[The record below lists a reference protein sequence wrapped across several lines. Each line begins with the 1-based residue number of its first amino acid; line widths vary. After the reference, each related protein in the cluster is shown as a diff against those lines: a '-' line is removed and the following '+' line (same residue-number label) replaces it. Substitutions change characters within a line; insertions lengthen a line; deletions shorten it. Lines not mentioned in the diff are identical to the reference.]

1 MRTELTRSPRL
12 IAPPIYRYATVGGL
26 LIHLA
31 FVVFFYVL
39 GYSFMAW
46 LNLGSSVCYAAAM
59 QLLRRD
65 RMEGWSG
72 LVASELLIYA
82 VVATAHMGWN
92 AGFHYYLFFVIY
104 GAYATLTSK
113 ITSRAFVTLSLIA
126 YVLLYRY
133 APSGMAEGGGVPV
146 CRMLHYLNLIS
157 TLGYTTLLS
166 YYYRQSIER
175 SMANLQEAIQELEI
189 LSRTDPLTGLRN
201 RRMIYER
208 LEEARRRHETAGEP
222 FSLLLADIDGFKQ
235 VNDRYG
241 HNCGD
246 AAIQHCAS
254 LIEEAAEDGALAV
267 RWGGEE
273 FLVLLQGKPL
283 QEAVALAER
292 IRSEAERSAFRHKER
307 QIPITLTIGVSA
319 HRVGQRVDECIH
331 LADVALIEGKRAG
344 KNRVVASR

>member
-1 MRTELTRSPRL
+1 MRIELTRSPRL
-12 IAPPIYRYATVGGL
+12 LAPSIYRYATIGGL

-31 FVVFFYVL
+31 FAAFFYAL

-46 LNLGSSVCYAAAM
+46 LNLGSSACYAVAM
-59 QLLRRD
+59 RLLKRD
-65 RMEGWSG
+65 RMGLWG
-72 LVASELLIYA
+72 CLVASELLIYA
-82 VVATAHMGWN
+82 VVATVHMGWS
-92 AGFHYYLFFVIY
+92 AGFHYYLFFVLY
-104 GAYATLTSK
+104 GAYVTQTSK
-113 ITSRAFVTLSLIA
+113 LASRAFVTVSMIA

-133 APSGMAEGGGVPV
+133 APSGMAGGGVPV

-166 YYYRQSIER
+166 YYYRQSID
-175 SMANLQEAIQELEI
+175 STMANLHDAIQELEL

-208 LEEARRRHETAGEP
+208 LEEARLRHEREGVP

-246 AAIQHCAS
+246 AAIRHCAS
-254 LIEEAAEDGALAV
+254 LIEEAAGDGTLAV

-283 QEAVALAER
+283 QEAEALAER
-292 IRSEAERSAFRHKER
+292 IRSEAERREFRHEA
-307 QIPITLTIGVSA
+307 QFIPITLTIGVAS
-319 HRVGQRVDECIH
+319 HRAGQRVDECIH